1 MINIKKNK
9 TNVTL
14 CWSLYIINILFSV
27 IFAPIV
33 FARAFNTTG
42 NFGGILADI
51 TNKDVSP
58 LPSFGSG
65 MILFLIFII
74 LWTIVL
80 ASLIVVRYKG
90 RSLNEVTK
98 CRYIW
103 VVVLYLL
110 VIILY
115 VFSVCA
121 IRNIQLLTEVFETDA
136 GNVDLKLNST
146 GICLFVLMFVPY
158 ALILIQIIFAILV
171 QMKNKKNKPKKI

>member
-1 MINIKKNK
+1 
-9 TNVTL
+9 
-14 CWSLYIINILFSV
+14 
-27 IFAPIV
+27 
-33 FARAFNTTG
+33 
-42 NFGGILADI
+42 
-51 TNKDVSP
+51 
-58 LPSFGSG
+58 
-65 MILFLIFII
+65 
-74 LWTIVL
+74 
-80 ASLIVVRYKG
+80 
-90 RSLNEVTK
+90 
-98 CRYIW
+98 
-103 VVVLYLL
+103 